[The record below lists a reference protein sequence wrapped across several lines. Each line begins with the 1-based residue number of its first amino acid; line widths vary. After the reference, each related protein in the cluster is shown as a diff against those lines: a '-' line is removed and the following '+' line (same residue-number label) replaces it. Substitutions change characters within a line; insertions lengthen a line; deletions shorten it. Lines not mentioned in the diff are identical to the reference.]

1 MAIPSATPLNQVI
14 QRKGTQSTKW
24 EKYGDQDILPFWIAD
39 MDFASPDFV
48 LQALQQRLEHP
59 ILGYSQQPDS
69 LTQAFQG
76 WLVHHFGWQVRE
88 EWIVWLPGVVPGLN
102 MAAHTLTSDQS
113 IMIPTPVYYP
123 FLAIG
128 ENAHVEQILTPLRLV
143 NGRWEMDID
152 HMGQQLAKNTKMV
165 FIANPQNPTGR
176 AYSLKE
182 LQGLAEF
189 IQTNDL
195 LLVSDD
201 IHCNLIID
209 PLAQHLPIAHAVPEI
224 AKRTITLFAATKT
237 YNIPG
242 LSCAA
247 AVIPDAQLRARFQA
261 KEQGLVSGVGPL
273 NHIASEAC
281 FNDRSDWVPNLLTQ
295 LRSNYERLQTVA
307 GPRMSTLEATYLAWI
322 DVRDLGLNDIDAH
335 FENHGLGVSNGKQF
349 GLEGHIRFNFACPEA
364 TLDEGL
370 ARLRESLST

>member
-1 MAIPSATPLNQVI
+1 MATPLNQLI
-14 QRKGTQSTKW
+14 QRQGTQSTKW
-24 EKYGDQDILPFWIAD
+24 EKYGGRGILPFWIAD

-48 LQALQQRLEHP
+48 LQALQQRMEHP

-69 LTQAFQG
+69 LTKAFQD
-76 WLVHHFGWQVRE
+76 WLIHHFGWQVPE
-88 EWIVWLPGVVPGLN
+88 EWVVWLPGVVPGLN
-102 MAAHTLTSDQS
+102 MAAQTLRNDQS

-123 FLAIG
+123 FLEIG
-128 ENAHVEQILTPLRLV
+128 QNANVEQILTPLKLV

-152 HMGQQLAKNTKMV
+152 HMRQQLAKSTKMV

-176 AYSLKE
+176 AYSVVE
-182 LQGLAEF
+182 LCALAEF
-189 IQTNDL
+189 IETNDL

-209 PLAQHLPIAHAVPEI
+209 PMAKHQPLAHVLPEI

-261 KEQGLVSGVGPL
+261 TEKGLVSGVGPL

-295 LRSNYERLQTVA
+295 LRTNYERLITVA
-307 GPRMSTLEATYLAWI
+307 GPRMSLLEATYLAWI

-335 FENHGLGVSNGKQF
+335 FENHGLGISNGKQF

-364 TLDEGL
+364 MLDEGL
-370 ARLRESLST
+370 ARLRESLIPV

>member
-1 MAIPSATPLNQVI
+1 MATPLNQLI
-14 QRKGTQSTKW
+14 QRQGTQSTKW
-24 EKYGDQDILPFWIAD
+24 EKYGGRGILPFWIAD

-48 LQALQQRLEHP
+48 LQALQQRMEHP

-69 LTQAFQG
+69 LTKAFQD
-76 WLVHHFGWQVRE
+76 WLIHHFGWQVPE
-88 EWIVWLPGVVPGLN
+88 EWVVWLPGVVPGLN
-102 MAAHTLTSDQS
+102 MAAQTLRNDQS

-123 FLAIG
+123 FLEIG
-128 ENAHVEQILTPLRLV
+128 QNANVEQILTPLKLV

-152 HMGQQLAKNTKMV
+152 YMSQQLAKSTKMV

-176 AYSLKE
+176 AYSVVE
-182 LQGLAEF
+182 LCALAEF
-189 IQTNDL
+189 IETNDL

-209 PLAQHLPIAHAVPEI
+209 PMAKHQPLAHVLPEI

-261 KEQGLVSGVGPL
+261 TEKGLVSGVGPL

-295 LRSNYERLQTVA
+295 LRTNYERLITVA
-307 GPRMSTLEATYLAWI
+307 GPRMSLLEATYLAWI

-335 FENHGLGVSNGKQF
+335 FENHGLGISNGKQF

-364 TLDEGL
+364 MLDEGL
-370 ARLRESLST
+370 ARLRESLIPI

>member
-1 MAIPSATPLNQVI
+1 
-14 QRKGTQSTKW
+14 
-24 EKYGDQDILPFWIAD
+24 
-39 MDFASPDFV
+39 
-48 LQALQQRLEHP
+48 
-59 ILGYSQQPDS
+59 
-69 LTQAFQG
+69 
-76 WLVHHFGWQVRE
+76 
-88 EWIVWLPGVVPGLN
+88 
-102 MAAHTLTSDQS
+102 
-113 IMIPTPVYYP
+113 MIPTPVYYP
-123 FLAIG
+123 FLEIG
-128 ENAHVEQILTPLRLV
+128 QNANVEQILTPLKLV

-152 HMGQQLAKNTKMV
+152 HMRQQLAKSTKMV

-176 AYSLKE
+176 AYSVVE
-182 LQGLAEF
+182 LCALAEF
-189 IQTNDL
+189 IETNDL

-209 PLAQHLPIAHAVPEI
+209 PMAKHQPLAHVLPEI

-261 KEQGLVSGVGPL
+261 TKKGLVSGVGPL

-295 LRSNYERLQTVA
+295 LRTNYERLITVA
-307 GPRMSTLEATYLAWI
+307 GPRMSLLEATYLAWI

-335 FENHGLGVSNGKQF
+335 FENHGLGISNGKQF

-364 TLDEGL
+364 MLDEGL
-370 ARLRESLST
+370 ARLRESLIPI

>member
-1 MAIPSATPLNQVI
+1 M
-14 QRKGTQSTKW
+14 
-24 EKYGDQDILPFWIAD
+24 
-39 MDFASPDFV
+39 
-48 LQALQQRLEHP
+48 
-59 ILGYSQQPDS
+59 
-69 LTQAFQG
+69 
-76 WLVHHFGWQVRE
+76 
-88 EWIVWLPGVVPGLN
+88 
-102 MAAHTLTSDQS
+102 
-113 IMIPTPVYYP
+113 
-123 FLAIG
+123 
-128 ENAHVEQILTPLRLV
+128 
-143 NGRWEMDID
+143 
-152 HMGQQLAKNTKMV
+152 
-165 FIANPQNPTGR
+165 
-176 AYSLKE
+176 
-182 LQGLAEF
+182 
-189 IQTNDL
+189 
-195 LLVSDD
+195 SDD

-335 FENHGLGVSNGKQF
+335 FENHGLGISNGKQF

>member
-1 MAIPSATPLNQVI
+1 MATPLNQLI
-14 QRKGTQSTKW
+14 QRQGTQSTKW
-24 EKYGDQDILPFWIAD
+24 EKYGGRGILPFWIAD
-39 MDFASPDFV
+39 MDFAAPDFV
-48 LQALQQRLEHP
+48 LQALQQRMEHP

-69 LTQAFQG
+69 LTKAFQD
-76 WLVHHFGWQVRE
+76 WLIHHFGWQVPE
-88 EWIVWLPGVVPGLN
+88 EWVVWLPGVVPGLN
-102 MAAHTLTSDQS
+102 MAAQTLRNDQS

-123 FLAIG
+123 FLEIG
-128 ENAHVEQILTPLRLV
+128 QNANVEQILTPLKLV

-152 HMGQQLAKNTKMV
+152 HMRQQLAKSTKMV

-176 AYSLKE
+176 AYSVVE
-182 LQGLAEF
+182 LCALAEF
-189 IQTNDL
+189 IETNDL

-209 PLAQHLPIAHAVPEI
+209 PMAKHQPLAHVLPEI

-261 KEQGLVSGVGPL
+261 TEKGLVSGVGPL

-295 LRSNYERLQTVA
+295 LRTNYERLITVA
-307 GPRMSTLEATYLAWI
+307 GPRMSLLEATYLAWI

-335 FENHGLGVSNGKQF
+335 FENHGLGISNGKQF

-364 TLDEGL
+364 MLDEGL
-370 ARLRESLST
+370 ARLRESLIPI

>member
-1 MAIPSATPLNQVI
+1 MATPLNQLI
-14 QRKGTQSTKW
+14 QRQGTQSTKW
-24 EKYGDQDILPFWIAD
+24 EKYGGRDILPFWVAD

-48 LQALQQRLEHP
+48 LQALHQRLEHP

-69 LTQAFQG
+69 LTKAFQG
-76 WLVHHFGWQVRE
+76 WLVHHFSWQVPE
-88 EWIVWLPGVVPGLN
+88 EWVVWLPGVVPGLN
-102 MAAHTLTSDQS
+102 MAARTLANDQS

-123 FLAIG
+123 FLEIG
-128 ENAHVEQILTPLRLV
+128 QNAGVEQILTPLKLV

-152 HMGQQLAKNTKMV
+152 YMCQQLAKSTKMV

-176 AYSLKE
+176 AYSLAE
-182 LQGLAEF
+182 LCALAEF
-189 IQTNDL
+189 IETNDL

-209 PLAQHLPIAHAVPEI
+209 PAAKYQPIAHVLPEI
-224 AKRTITLFAATKT
+224 ANRTITLFAATKT

-261 KEQGLVSGVGPL
+261 TEKGLVSGVGPL

-281 FNDRSDWVPNLLTQ
+281 FNDRSDWVSNLLTQ
-295 LRSNYERLQTVA
+295 LRTNYERLITVA
-307 GPRMSTLEATYLAWI
+307 GPRMSLLEATYLAWI

-335 FENHGLGVSNGKQF
+335 FESHGLGISNGKQF
-349 GLEGHIRFNFACPEA
+349 GLEDHIRFNFACPEA
-364 TLDEGL
+364 MLDKGL
-370 ARLRESLST
+370 TRLRESLSHA